1 MDSYDGQKQ
10 NAGLRGA
17 AEETRQ
23 NESSKVFVT
32 GEGAA
37 KETCVFHLEITLGID
52 ERRHCESER
61 DL

>member
-23 NESSKVFVT
+23 NESSKVLVT
-32 GEGAA
+32 GEGAG
-37 KETCVFHLEITLGID
+37 KEPSVFHLEITLGID
-52 ERRHCESER
+52 ERIHRESES